1 MRCRDLMLH
10 KLHLNEDDALHPL
23 NALLKSNRETRCCTC
38 PHNAS
43 TDRSLDCGTRPT
55 RPLRFDALNRWETAE
70 TDLARIILKLFYL
83 SPRTIPPVKKQQTN
97 LSNHCVDE
105 SIVDAS
111 PASLLPDLRSACYSR
126 HPVSANTNEG

>member
-105 SIVDAS
+105 IHRGRISG
-111 PASLLPDLRSACYSR
+111 LPTPRSEKYIMLFPSSCER
-126 HPVSANTNEG
+126 QHQ